1 MTAGIV
7 STIGQK
13 CKRCYSCIRECPAKA
28 IRVIN
33 GQAVVIEERCISC
46 GHCVKVCSQHAKS
59 TLSDLDKVLY
69 DLIPSDNAVAVL
81 APSFV
86 ISFPDDYYKIISA
99 LRKIGFKQVVEV
111 AFGADLVSNYYEKY
125 FEDRKF
131 EKTII
136 SSPCPAIFNFIEKY
150 YVDLVPNIAEVV
162 SPMVAIGRYLK
173 KNRGSDTK
181 VIFIGPCIA
190 KKAEYQDEEVND
202 SVDAVLTFIELKE
215 ILEMLHIDLSELEPS
230 NFDPPYS
237 YLGKSFPLTGGLL
250 KTANFKND
258 VLEKKIIVVDGKDKV
273 EEIIIDIHKNKIKNK
288 FVDILFCEGCINGPA
303 IASDLNYYSKR
314 EVLIDY
320 IETQNNHID
329 KQIWLSEIYNNR
341 DLNLSRK
348 FKPNNQ
354 RRPMPSEEKIKEIL
368 ARTNKFSQEDE
379 LNCGSC
385 GYHSCREYAIA
396 IAKGLAEEDM
406 CLNFLID
413 RLETAYSELKNTQ
426 EQLQSA
432 EKLAS
437 IGQLAAGVAHE
448 INNPLGTIMLYAN
461 MLMRDV
467 QKKGCD
473 TNLQDLHTIIDEAN
487 RCKNIVS
494 NLLNFARHGKLKV
507 TKTSVPKI
515 IDMIIKGIKL
525 KEEYSDIIININDHS
540 NHIEIEGDSDQLKQV
555 FLNVISNAV
564 ESLEFSQI
572 KNLNIN
578 LKNDEKFLIVEIIDT
593 GCGIPNENMNKLFTP
608 FFTTKKMG
616 RGTGLG
622 LAISYGIIKMHKGD
636 IRAKSSINHGTTFT
650 IKLPVNQTSLNT
662 ISN

>member
-46 GHCVKVCSQHAKS
+46 GHCVKVCSQHAKN
-59 TLSDLDKVLY
+59 TLSDVDKVLY
-69 DLIPSDNAVAVL
+69 DLLPSHNTVAVL

-86 ISFPDDYYKIISA
+86 VSFPEIYPKVISA

-111 AFGADLVSNYYEKY
+111 AFGADLVAKYYESY
-125 FEDRKF
+125 FEKENFD
-131 EKTII
+131 KTII

-173 KNRGSDTK
+173 KNYGSDTK
-181 VIFIGPCIA
+181 VVFIGPCIA
-190 KKAEYQDEEVND
+190 KKDEYKDDEVHDAID
-202 SVDAVLTFIELKE
+202 SVITFIELKE
-215 ILEMLHIDLSELEPS
+215 IFELLHIELETLEDS
-230 NFDPPYS
+230 SFDPPYS
-237 YLGKSFPLTGGLL
+237 FLGKSFPLTGGLL
-250 KTANFKND
+250 KTANINND
-258 VLEKKIIVVDGKDKV
+258 ILEKKVIIVDGKDKA
-273 EEIIIDIHKNKIKNK
+273 EEIIVDIFKNKIKNK

-303 IASDLNYYSKR
+303 IDSDMNYYSKR
-314 EVLIDY
+314 EALIDY
-320 IETQNNHID
+320 IESNNPHID
-329 KQIWLSEIYNNR
+329 KQIWMSEIYNNR
-341 DLNLSRK
+341 DLDLSRK
-348 FKPNNQ
+348 FRPNNQ
-354 RRPMPSEEKIKEIL
+354 RRPMPSEEKIREIL
-368 ARTNKFSQEDE
+368 ARTNKFNPEDE

-385 GYHSCREYAIA
+385 GYPTCREYAVA

-406 CLNFLID
+406 CLNYLID
-413 RLETAYSELKNTQ
+413 RLETAYSELKNAQ

-461 MLMRDV
+461 MLIRDV
-467 QKKGCD
+467 QKKGCN
-473 TNLQDLHTIIDEAN
+473 TNIQDIQTIIEEAN

-494 NLLNFARHGKLKV
+494 NLLNFARHGKLKLA
-507 TKTSVPKI
+507 KTNIHKI
-515 IDMIIKGIKL
+515 LEMIVKGIKL
-525 KEEYSDIIININDHS
+525 KEENSDIIININNNS
-540 NHIEIEGDSDQLKQV
+540 EIIEIEGDSDQLKQV
-555 FLNVISNAV
+555 FINLITNAV
-564 ESLEFSQI
+564 ESLEFSVI
-572 KNLNIN
+572 KNININ
-578 LKNDEKFLIVEIIDT
+578 LRNDENNLLVDIIDT
-593 GCGIPNENMNKLFTP
+593 GCGIPQENISMLFTP

-636 IRAKSSINHGTTFT
+636 IKAKSSIDHGSTFT
-650 IKLPVNQTSLNT
+650 VKFPIKQTITKTNLN
-662 ISN
+662 

>member
-46 GHCVKVCSQHAKS
+46 GHCVKVCSQHAKN
-59 TLSDLDKVLY
+59 TLSDVDKVLY
-69 DLIPSDNAVAVL
+69 DLLPSHNTVAVL

-86 ISFPDDYYKIISA
+86 VSFPEIYPKVISA

-111 AFGADLVSNYYEKY
+111 AFGADLVAKYYESY
-125 FEDRKF
+125 FEKENFD
-131 EKTII
+131 KTII

-173 KNRGSDTK
+173 KNFGSDTK
-181 VIFIGPCIA
+181 VVFIGPCIA
-190 KKAEYQDEEVND
+190 KKDEYKDDEVHDAID
-202 SVDAVLTFIELKE
+202 SVITFIELKE
-215 ILEMLHIDLSELEPS
+215 IFELLHIELETLEDS
-230 NFDPPYS
+230 SFDPPYS
-237 YLGKSFPLTGGLL
+237 FLGKSFPLTGGLL
-250 KTANFKND
+250 KTANINND
-258 VLEKKIIVVDGKDKV
+258 ILEKKVIIVDGKDKA
-273 EEIIIDIHKNKIKNK
+273 EEIIVDIFKNKIKNK

-303 IASDLNYYSKR
+303 IDSDMNYYSKR
-314 EVLIDY
+314 EALIDY
-320 IETQNNHID
+320 IESNNPHID

-341 DLNLSRK
+341 DLDLSRK
-348 FKPNNQ
+348 FRPNNQ
-354 RRPMPSEEKIKEIL
+354 RRPMPSEEKIREIL
-368 ARTNKFSQEDE
+368 ARTNKFNPEDE

-385 GYHSCREYAIA
+385 GYPTCREYAVA

-406 CLNFLID
+406 CLNYLID
-413 RLETAYSELKNTQ
+413 RLESAYSELKNAQ

-461 MLMRDV
+461 MLIRDV
-467 QKKGCD
+467 QKKGCN
-473 TNLQDLHTIIDEAN
+473 TNIQDIQTIIEEAN

-494 NLLNFARHGKLKV
+494 NLLNFARHGKLKLA
-507 TKTSVPKI
+507 KTNIHKI
-515 IDMIIKGIKL
+515 LEMIVKGIKL
-525 KEEYSDIIININDHS
+525 KEENSDIIININNNS
-540 NHIEIEGDSDQLKQV
+540 EIIEIEGDSDQLKQV
-555 FLNVISNAV
+555 FINLISNAV
-564 ESLEFSQI
+564 ESLEFSVI
-572 KNLNIN
+572 KNININ
-578 LKNDEKFLIVEIIDT
+578 LRNDENNLIVDIIDT
-593 GCGIPNENMNKLFTP
+593 GCGIPQENMSMLFTP

-636 IRAKSSINHGTTFT
+636 IKAKSSIDHGSTFT
-650 IKLPVNQTSLNT
+650 VKFPIKQTITKTNLN
-662 ISN
+662 

>member
-46 GHCVKVCSQHAKS
+46 GHCVKVCSQHAKN
-59 TLSDLDKVLY
+59 TLSDVDKVLY
-69 DLIPSDNAVAVL
+69 DLLPSHNTVAVL

-86 ISFPDDYYKIISA
+86 VSFPEIYPKVISA

-111 AFGADLVSNYYEKY
+111 AFGADLVAKYYESY
-125 FEDRKF
+125 FEKENFD
-131 EKTII
+131 KTII

-173 KNRGSDTK
+173 KNYGSDTK
-181 VIFIGPCIA
+181 VVFIGPCIA
-190 KKAEYQDEEVND
+190 KKDEYKDDEVHDAID
-202 SVDAVLTFIELKE
+202 SVITFIELKE
-215 ILEMLHIDLSELEPS
+215 IFELLHIELES
-230 NFDPPYS
+230 LEDSSFDPPYS
-237 YLGKSFPLTGGLL
+237 FLGKSFPLTGGLL
-250 KTANFKND
+250 KTANINND
-258 VLEKKIIVVDGKDKV
+258 ILEKKVIIVDGKDKA
-273 EEIIIDIHKNKIKNK
+273 EEIIVDIFKNKIKNK

-303 IASDLNYYSKR
+303 IDSDMNYYSKR
-314 EVLIDY
+314 EALIDY
-320 IETQNNHID
+320 IESNNPHID

-341 DLNLSRK
+341 DLDLSRK
-348 FKPNNQ
+348 FRPNNQ
-354 RRPMPSEEKIKEIL
+354 RRPMPSEEKIREIL
-368 ARTNKFSQEDE
+368 ARTNKFNPEDE

-385 GYHSCREYAIA
+385 GYPTCREYAVA

-406 CLNFLID
+406 CLNYLID
-413 RLETAYSELKNTQ
+413 RLESAYSELKNAQ

-461 MLMRDV
+461 MLIRDV
-467 QKKGCD
+467 QKKGCN
-473 TNLQDLHTIIDEAN
+473 TNIQDIQTIIEEAN

-494 NLLNFARHGKLKV
+494 NLLNFARHGKLKLA
-507 TKTSVPKI
+507 KTNIHKI
-515 IDMIIKGIKL
+515 LEMIVKGIKL
-525 KEEYSDIIININDHS
+525 KEENSDIIININNNS
-540 NHIEIEGDSDQLKQV
+540 EIIEIEGDSDQLKQV
-555 FLNVISNAV
+555 FINLISNAV
-564 ESLEFSQI
+564 ESLEFSVI
-572 KNLNIN
+572 KNININ
-578 LKNDEKFLIVEIIDT
+578 LRNDENNLIVDIIDT
-593 GCGIPNENMNKLFTP
+593 GCGIPQENMSMLFTP

-636 IRAKSSINHGTTFT
+636 IKAKSSIDHGSTFT
-650 IKLPVNQTSLNT
+650 VKFPIKQTITKTNLN
-662 ISN
+662 

>member
-46 GHCVKVCSQHAKS
+46 GHCVKVCSQHAKN
-59 TLSDLDKVLY
+59 TLSDVDKVLY
-69 DLIPSDNAVAVL
+69 DLLPSHNTVAVL

-86 ISFPDDYYKIISA
+86 VSFPEIYPKVISA

-111 AFGADLVSNYYEKY
+111 AFGADLVAKYYESY
-125 FEDRKF
+125 FEKDNF
-131 EKTII
+131 DKTII

-173 KNRGSDTK
+173 KNYGSDTK
-181 VIFIGPCIA
+181 VVFIGPCIA
-190 KKAEYQDEEVND
+190 KKDEYKDDEVHDAID
-202 SVDAVLTFIELKE
+202 SVITFIELKE
-215 ILEMLHIDLSELEPS
+215 IFELLHIELES
-230 NFDPPYS
+230 LEDSSFDPPYS
-237 YLGKSFPLTGGLL
+237 FLGKSFPLTGGLL
-250 KTANFKND
+250 KTANINND
-258 VLEKKIIVVDGKDKV
+258 ILEKKVIIVDGKDKA
-273 EEIIIDIHKNKIKNK
+273 EEIIVDIFKNKIKNK

-303 IASDLNYYSKR
+303 IDSDMNYYSKR
-314 EVLIDY
+314 EALIDY
-320 IETQNNHID
+320 IESNNPHID

-341 DLNLSRK
+341 DLDLSRK
-348 FKPNNQ
+348 FRPNNQ
-354 RRPMPSEEKIKEIL
+354 RRPMPSEEKIREIL
-368 ARTNKFSQEDE
+368 ARTNKFNPEDE

-385 GYHSCREYAIA
+385 GYPTCREYAVA

-406 CLNFLID
+406 CLNYLID
-413 RLETAYSELKNTQ
+413 RLESAYSELKNAQ

-461 MLMRDV
+461 MLIRDV
-467 QKKGCD
+467 QKKGCN
-473 TNLQDLHTIIDEAN
+473 TNIQDIQTIIEEAN

-494 NLLNFARHGKLKV
+494 NLLNFARHGKLKLA
-507 TKTSVPKI
+507 KTNIHKI
-515 IDMIIKGIKL
+515 LEMIVKGIKL
-525 KEEYSDIIININDHS
+525 KEENSDIIININNNS
-540 NHIEIEGDSDQLKQV
+540 EIIEIEGDSDQLKQV
-555 FLNVISNAV
+555 FINLISNAV
-564 ESLEFSQI
+564 ESLEFSVI
-572 KNLNIN
+572 KNININ
-578 LKNDEKFLIVEIIDT
+578 LRNDENNLIVDIIDT
-593 GCGIPNENMNKLFTP
+593 GCGIPQENMSMLFTP

-636 IRAKSSINHGTTFT
+636 IKAKSSIDHGSTFT
-650 IKLPVNQTSLNT
+650 VKFPIKQTITKTNLN
-662 ISN
+662 

>member
-46 GHCVKVCSQHAKS
+46 GHCVKVCSQHAKN
-59 TLSDLDKVLY
+59 TLSDVDKVLY
-69 DLIPSDNAVAVL
+69 DLIPSHNTVAVL

-86 ISFPDDYYKIISA
+86 VSFPEIYPKVISA

-111 AFGADLVSNYYEKY
+111 AFGADLVAKYYESY
-125 FEDRKF
+125 FEKDNF
-131 EKTII
+131 DKTII

-162 SPMVAIGRYLK
+162 SPMIAIGRYLK
-173 KNRGSDTK
+173 KNFGSDTK
-181 VIFIGPCIA
+181 VVFIGPCIA
-190 KKAEYQDEEVND
+190 KKDEYKDDEVHDAID
-202 SVDAVLTFIELKE
+202 SVITFIELKE
-215 ILEMLHIDLSELEPS
+215 IFELLHIELETLEDS
-230 NFDPPYS
+230 LFDPPYS
-237 YLGKSFPLTGGLL
+237 FLGKSFPLTGGLL
-250 KTANFKND
+250 KTANINND
-258 VLEKKIIVVDGKDKV
+258 ILEKKVIIVDGKDKA
-273 EEIIIDIHKNKIKNK
+273 EEIIVDIFKNKIKNK

-303 IASDLNYYSKR
+303 IDSDMNYYSKR
-314 EVLIDY
+314 EALIDY
-320 IETQNNHID
+320 IESNNPHID

-341 DLNLSRK
+341 DLDLSRK
-348 FKPNNQ
+348 FRPNNQ
-354 RRPMPSEEKIKEIL
+354 RRPMPSEEKIREIL
-368 ARTNKFSQEDE
+368 ARTNKFNTEDE

-385 GYHSCREYAIA
+385 GYPTCREYAIA

-406 CLNFLID
+406 CLNYLID

-426 EQLQSA
+426 EQLQNA

-461 MLMRDV
+461 MLIRDV
-467 QKKGCD
+467 QKKGCN
-473 TNLQDLHTIIDEAN
+473 TNIQDIQTIIEEAN

-494 NLLNFARHGKLKV
+494 NLLNFARHGKLKLA
-507 TKTSVPKI
+507 KTNIHKI
-515 IDMIIKGIKL
+515 LEMIVKGIKL
-525 KEEYSDIIININDHS
+525 KEENNDIIININNNS
-540 NHIEIEGDSDQLKQV
+540 EILEIDGDADQLKQV
-555 FLNVISNAV
+555 FINLISNAV
-564 ESLEFSQI
+564 ESLEFSVI
-572 KNLNIN
+572 KNININ
-578 LKNDEKFLIVEIIDT
+578 IRNDENNLIVDIIDT
-593 GCGIPNENMNKLFTP
+593 GCGIPQENMSMLFTP

-636 IRAKSSINHGTTFT
+636 IKVKSSIDHGSTFT
-650 IKLPVNQTSLNT
+650 VKLPIIQNITKINM
-662 ISN
+662 N